1 MVATDCASM
10 RAAVLKLS
18 FTDPRHLVASQSF
31 LLHFNRSRSRGAF
44 LRPSCTETCPLENR
58 GHGEC
63 RELAAP
69 MARLQKKMQAAG
81 TTGSA
86 ETSRHSPRDGWN
98 GCFAFS
104 PVLRAFWPPCRD
116 NAACAALRGRY
127 QRRGIRTTRLDRAH
141 RAVRR
146 HGEPRCSID
155 TPTASRLN
163 VRDDREA
170 PLKGDGTA

>member
-69 MARLQKKMQAAG
+69 MARQRKKMLAAG

-86 ETSRHSPRDGWN
+86 ETSRHSPRNGWN

-104 PVLRAFWPPCRD
+104 PVLRAFWPPSS
-116 NAACAALRGRY
+116 ALRIAHQRPTWH
-127 QRRGIRTTRLDRAH
+127 QRRDARTTRLDRAH
-141 RAVRR
+141 RRR
-146 HGEPRCSID
+146 SSAWANPRCNID

-170 PLKGDGTA
+170 PLM